1 MKMSEKNGPARIDA
15 LGQRARHARLGC
27 KMSDYSAALDLLP
40 SLRPTNPDD
49 GCEGMVGLIG
59 QVSTA
64 EARDL
69 EGRVAAL
76 GYQAAA
82 TYVEYEED
90 GVRTWVLW
98 VL

>member
-1 MKMSEKNGPARIDA
+1 MAKSI
-15 LGQRARHARLGC
+15 
-27 KMSDYSAALDLLP
+27 YSAALDLLP

-82 TYVEYEED
+82 TYEED
-90 GVRTWVLW
+90 GVRTWFLW
-98 VL
+98 VLHL

>member
-1 MKMSEKNGPARIDA
+1 
-15 LGQRARHARLGC
+15 
-27 KMSDYSAALDLLP
+27 MSDYSAALDLLP
-40 SLRPTNPDD
+40 SLRPTDPDD
-49 GCEGMVGLIG
+49 GCEGMVGVVG

-76 GYQAAA
+76 GHQTST
-82 TYVEYEED
+82 TYVEED
-90 GVRTWVLW
+90 GVRTWFLW